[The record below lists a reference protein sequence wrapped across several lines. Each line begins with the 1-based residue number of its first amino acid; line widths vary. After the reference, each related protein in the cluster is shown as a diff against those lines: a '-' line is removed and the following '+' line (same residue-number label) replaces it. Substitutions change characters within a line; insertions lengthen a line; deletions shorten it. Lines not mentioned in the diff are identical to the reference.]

1 MIDPNF
7 FTQAIEE
14 GNYGKFILE
23 PLPLSFAHSL
33 GHALRRTLL
42 SSLKGAVV
50 TQVKIEQAPHLFTT
64 VSGIKESILDIVLN
78 IKQLRFSIDNEKK
91 YKLNLNVKGIKKVYS
106 QDIKGE
112 ISPVNKDFY
121 LFESTDKNSQLD
133 IELIVESG
141 YGYVPAEEINNETG
155 FIALDA
161 SFSPVKKVNF
171 KVEEA
176 RIGRKSNF
184 ERLILEIETDG
195 SISPK
200 DALKQSSSILAK
212 YFNYILTDK
221 SNLKDEKELT
231 DKNNF
236 QDNKFSE
243 IIIDELN
250 LPSRVINALLREKI
264 ETVADLIKV
273 GKDKLVNM
281 KGVGKKSIELIN
293 EELKKLNISLN

>member
-1 MIDPNF
+1 MISPNF
-7 FTQAIEE
+7 FTQVNEE

-50 TQVKIEQAPHLFTT
+50 TQIKIDQAPHLFTT
-64 VSGIKESILDIVLN
+64 INGIKESVLDIVLN

-91 YKLNLNVKGIKKVYS
+91 YKLNLDIQGIKKVYG
-106 QDIKGE
+106 QNIKGE
-112 ISPVNKDFY
+112 IEPVNKDCY
-121 LFESTDKNSQLD
+121 LFESTSKDSKLN

-141 YGYVPAEEINNETG
+141 YGYVPADEINKETG

-195 SISPK
+195 SITPK
-200 DALKQSSSILAK
+200 DALKKASLILAE
-212 YFNYILTDK
+212 YFNYVLTNQEGIK
-221 SNLKDEKELT
+221 KEKKLAEE
-231 DKNNF
+231 NN
-236 QDNKFSE
+236 QLDSKFSE

-273 GKDKLVNM
+273 GKDKLVKM